1 LRVSSRGDC
10 RGAEGCR
17 DRAIKSARLHAI
29 AALLAALA
37 LGAAARKL
45 APLSAE
51 GA

>member
-1 LRVSSRGDC
+1 LPGSCHQVGQT
-10 RGAEGCR
+10 
-17 DRAIKSARLHAI
+17 HAI
-29 AALLAALA
+29 AALLVALA

>member
-1 LRVSSRGDC
+1 LPGSCHQVGQTF
-10 RGAEGCR
+10 
-17 DRAIKSARLHAI
+17 HAI
-29 AALLAALA
+29 AALLVALA